1 VVEFRY
7 SIDIQCRF
15 NMALVGYFF
24 FNVISVYDESSWRIV
39 YDTACAK
46 MGMVELYVK
55 LYPLQSDWNDDLSTG
70 SQPDSSSTPPQQ
82 SYIINTL
89 SRPGVQGNISNQ
101 EKRINFDLIPTDN
114 EDEDDEDYNGSE
126 DEDEDEDEDW
136 EDEEDIDDDDDD
148 DEYIRS
154 VINQVDQYNPFI
166 VWGG

>member
-1 VVEFRY
+1 
-7 SIDIQCRF
+7 
-15 NMALVGYFF
+15 MALVGYFF

-55 LYPLQSDWNDDLSTG
+55 LYPLQSDWNDDLFTG